1 MSLESKLFKKVSINI
16 LPAVALASAIGYGN
30 VQAQD
35 RLFTDDFETQPV
47 TNIIGLEEGF
57 ESTRTV
63 TANICDNDG
72 KGIDSVIIRYQS
84 VDAPASQRALGKY
97 KASEN
102 SKSGSEGIRGT
113 GGWVEV
119 PLAPQAGGA
128 SGNGQCEGY
137 ETTSLL
143 PLEYGLALDDNG
155 LIDWE
160 FQVNYSDGTVDFHPE
175 SSPQRGK
182 YWANEDTAQAT
193 IEDVLNNDPNV
204 VPFCYDCN
212 INLNDEEE
220 GPYDS
225 NYALMNVN
233 NDFIAAEYNGE
244 GYSQGRIDELRDFYH
259 DPSNGSYFYEILKG
273 SLEDIRDNLNNFNSD
288 LE

>member
-160 FQVNYSDGTVDFHPE
+160 FQINYSNGDVGFYPE
-175 SSPQRGK
+175 GELGRTK

-193 IEDVLNNDPNV
+193 IEDVLNSDPNV
-204 VPFCYDCN
+204 FVACYDCPAT
-212 INLNDEEE
+212 LNDGTEVT
-220 GPYDS
+220 YDAS
-225 NYALMNVN
+225 GNFLDINQNFA
-233 NDFIAAEYNGE
+233 IEYNGE
-244 GYSQGRIDELRDFYH
+244 NRSSEILQQMESFYEQIS
-259 DPSNGSYFYEILKG
+259 PGNQFYLIENGSIG
-273 SLEDIRDNLNNFNSD
+273 D
-288 LE
+288 LITYLVDLRE

>member
-35 RLFTDDFETQPV
+35 SFFTDDFETQPV

-97 KASEN
+97 KASGN
-102 SKSGSEGIRGT
+102 SKSGNEGIRGT

-128 SGNGQCEGY
+128 SGIGQCEGY
-137 ETTSLL
+137 ETTSML

-160 FQVNYSDGTVDFHPE
+160 FQINYSNGDVGFYPEGTVN
-175 SSPQRGK
+175 RTK
-182 YWANEDTAQAT
+182 YWANEGTAQAT
-193 IEDVLNNDPNV
+193 IEDVLNNDSRV
-204 VPFCYDCN
+204 SVDCYECPVTLPSGTDV
-212 INLNDEEE
+212 E
-220 GPYDS
+220 YD
-225 NYALMNVN
+225 AIGFFV
-233 NDFIAAEYNGE
+233 NGE
-244 GYSQGRIDELRDFYH
+244 GNFALQYRSELPENVVSEMRDYYESFGANDTFYIIENSSIEEIRNSID
-259 DPSNGSYFYEILKG
+259 SNLFQ
-273 SLEDIRDNLNNFNSD
+273 D
-288 LE
+288 

>member
-97 KASEN
+97 KASGN
-102 SKSGSEGIRGT
+102 SKSGNEGIRGT

-160 FQVNYSDGTVDFHPE
+160 FQINYLNGDVGFYPEGSVNRT
-175 SSPQRGK
+175 K

-193 IEDVLNNDPNV
+193 IEDVLNNDSRVLIDCYNCPATLPSGTDVEYDAIGFFVNGNGDFAIQYKYGLTENTISEMRNYFKSFGPNTTL
-204 VPFCYDCN
+204 YSIEN
-212 INLNDEEE
+212 SSINDIKDSI
-220 GPYDS
+220 DS
-225 NYALMNVN
+225 NLFQ
-233 NDFIAAEYNGE
+233 D
-244 GYSQGRIDELRDFYH
+244 
-259 DPSNGSYFYEILKG
+259 
-273 SLEDIRDNLNNFNSD
+273 
-288 LE
+288 

>member
-137 ETTSLL
+137 ETTSML

-160 FQVNYSDGTVDFHPE
+160 FQINYLNGDVGFYPEGSVNRT
-175 SSPQRGK
+175 K

-193 IEDVLNNDPNV
+193 IEDVLNNDSNAV
-204 VPFCYDCN
+204 NFCYNCTIN
-212 INLNDEEE
+212 INGNSV
-220 GPYDS
+220 GPYDAVGLLFIS
-225 NYALMNVN
+225 DHGYA
-233 NDFIAAEYNGE
+233 IEYNGE
-244 GYSQGRIDELRDFYH
+244 ERT
-259 DPSNGSYFYEILKG
+259 
-273 SLEDIRDNLNNFNSD
+273 
-288 LE
+288 